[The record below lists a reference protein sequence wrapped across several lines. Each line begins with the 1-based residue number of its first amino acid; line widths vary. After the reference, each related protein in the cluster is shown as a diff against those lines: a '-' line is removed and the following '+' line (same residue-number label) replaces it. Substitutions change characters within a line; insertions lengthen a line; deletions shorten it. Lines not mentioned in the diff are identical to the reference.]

1 MVERLVKE
9 IRIGLDNGCY
19 ISALTTALTL
29 PDICGKAEY
38 PSEKSVGKRYTQWL
52 SDYVCTNKPF
62 SIQADSDT
70 IYSLRCSLLHEGNPS
85 IDKEKCKIEQFALIV
100 RENSAHIPLETN
112 CIEEM
117 PDGSKVCRC
126 YNINLVFLCENICE
140 AALGYYQA
148 HKEQFNF
155 FDYRITSTDDA
166 TARTF
171 GLPEDRIEDFIK
183 MKL

>member
-9 IRIGLDNGCY
+9 IQTGLENRCY

-29 PDICGKAEY
+29 PDICGKAKYPNKKTSQRYKDWLDEY
-38 PSEKSVGKRYTQWL
+38 I
-52 SDYVCTNKPF
+52 CTKQPF
-62 SIQADSDT
+62 AIQADADT
-70 IYSLRCSLLHEGNPS
+70 IYDLRCKLLHEGNPS
-85 IDKEKCKIEQFALIV
+85 IDKAKCKIEQFALIV

-112 CIEEM
+112 CIEET

-126 YNINLVFLCENICE
+126 YNINLVFLCEKICE
-140 AALGYYQA
+140 AALSYYQA
-148 HKEQFNF
+148 NKEKFNF

-171 GLPEDRIEDFIK
+171 GLSEEDIK
-183 MKL
+183 VKL